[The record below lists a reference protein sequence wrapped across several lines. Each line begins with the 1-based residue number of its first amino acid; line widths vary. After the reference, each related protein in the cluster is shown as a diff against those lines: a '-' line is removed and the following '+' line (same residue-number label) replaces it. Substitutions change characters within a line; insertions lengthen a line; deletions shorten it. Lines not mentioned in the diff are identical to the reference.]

1 MHTMF
6 GQPKQNYR
14 AAQTTYA
21 ADATGKISNVADSD
35 VATLVAFGCAEMTY
49 AREAAA
55 PTVRTVTGT
64 TDTLLASDAGNVVY
78 YTSAS
83 GITLT
88 VPAGLGGAFQCV
100 IATGGTG
107 DVTPTAGAG
116 VTLNNRQ
123 SHTKTAGQW
132 SVASLV
138 AIVADTLIWA
148 GDTA

>member
-6 GQPKQNYR
+6 GQAKQLYR
-14 AAQTTYA
+14 AAQTTYT
-21 ADATGKISNVADSD
+21 ADATGKISNVADAD
-35 VATLVAFGCAEMTY
+35 LAALVGFGCAEMTY

-55 PTVRTVTGT
+55 PTVRTVAGT
-64 TDTLLASDAGNVVY
+64 TDTLLPSDSGNVVY

-88 VPAGLGGAFQCV
+88 VPAGLGSAFQCV
-100 IATGGTG
+100 IATGGAG

-116 VTLNNRQ
+116 VSLNNRQ

-138 AIVADTLIWA
+138 AVVGDTVIWA

>member
-1 MHTMF
+1 MHTVF
-6 GQPKQNYR
+6 GQAKQLYR
-14 AAQTTYA
+14 AAQTTYT
-21 ADATGKISNVADSD
+21 ADATGKIGNVADGD
-35 VATLVAFGCAEMTY
+35 LAALVSFGCVEMAY

-55 PTVRTVTGT
+55 ATVRTVTGT
-64 TDTLLASDAGNVVY
+64 SDTVLASDNGNVVY

-100 IATGGTG
+100 IATGGAG

-116 VTLNNRQ
+116 VSLNNRQ
-123 SHTKTAGQW
+123 SHSKTAGQW

-138 AIVADTLIWA
+138 AVVADTLIWA